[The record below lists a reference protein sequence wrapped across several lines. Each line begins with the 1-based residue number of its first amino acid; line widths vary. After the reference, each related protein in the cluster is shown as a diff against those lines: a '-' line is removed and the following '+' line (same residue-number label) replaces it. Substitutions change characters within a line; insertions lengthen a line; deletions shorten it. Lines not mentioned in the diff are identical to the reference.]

1 MDSIYDEN
9 EDSVMERI
17 ENQKIGEIIKVIAW
31 LTIASAVAS
40 IIPLI
45 GSIATIVLAIIA
57 IVYYFKLKYY
67 NNNVGKSLVLRF
79 VNLGVSILI
88 VLISF
93 AVAFVTVMAGGSES
107 IVLAFGIIAGLISGI
122 IALFADFY
130 LITGYSELVGRVNN
144 NMRDKWISFR
154 TIYIIVSVI
163 TMILSILSV
172 TTDGAMAI
180 LFKIAYSIPTLVMA
194 IILMVYTFKT
204 GKELAG

>member
-93 AVAFVTVMAGGSES
+93 VVAFVTVMSGGSES